1 MCKLISN
8 SKIKFA
14 LASLQVVL
22 KQKHC
27 FLWLLPLFLH
37 LNKNKHNQT
46 VIPTH
51 LPYGLFAGF
60 HTAVGEVSLFCSTS
74 LLSALLQKRWTLTL
88 LFSDNQ
94 FIWIC
99 LHLPFSLAAHP
110 SLFPF
115 VRFKTWKKKK
125 KSHQLSEIRHWNIA
139 WWAAPL
145 LKRVLDSVIRS
156 HCNKNFCLCSCKCSC
171 DAGRAGLAGFL
182 DDPHLDSCSST
193 RSGFHR
199 CQCWLPTVEK
209 LNLCMLANV
218 QTVPSL

>member
-14 LASLQVVL
+14 LASLQMVL
-22 KQKHC
+22 KQRRC

-46 VIPTH
+46 VTPTH

-60 HTAVGEVSLFCSTS
+60 LTAVGEVSLFCSTS

-88 LFSDNQ
+88 PFRVTTSLYEFAC
-94 FIWIC
+94 IC
-99 LHLPFSLAAHP
+99 LFLWLPILLCSPLSDSKP
-110 SLFPF
+110 G
-115 VRFKTWKKKK
+115 KK
-125 KSHQLSEIRHWNIA
+125 KSHQLSEIRHWNTA

-145 LKRVLDSVIRS
+145 LKRMLDSIIRS
-156 HCNKNFCLCSCKCSC
+156 PCNKNFCLCSCKCSC

-193 RSGFHR
+193 HSGFHR

>member
-60 HTAVGEVSLFCSTS
+60 LTAVGEVSLFCSTS

-88 LFSDNQ
+88 LFRVTTSLYE
-94 FIWIC
+94 FACIC
-99 LHLPFSLAAHP
+99 LFLWLPILLCSPLSDSKP
-110 SLFPF
+110 G
-115 VRFKTWKKKK
+115 KKKK
-125 KSHQLSEIRHWNIA
+125 AISFLKSGTEIQLGEQPLCWRGCWTQSSEVPAIKTSVFVLVS
-139 WWAAPL
+139 AAVML
-145 LKRVLDSVIRS
+145 
-156 HCNKNFCLCSCKCSC
+156 
-171 DAGRAGLAGFL
+171 AGLDWLAFWMTHIWILVLQHTVAFTDVSAGYL
-182 DDPHLDSCSST
+182 LW
-193 RSGFHR
+193 R
-199 CQCWLPTVEK
+199 
-209 LNLCMLANV
+209 N
-218 QTVPSL
+218 